1 MATENFYN
9 FKRIQVVP
17 GASEFVDIV
26 LSKTQRKTPTV
37 VHPGYAISRIRSFYI
52 RKVKFC
58 QQCNHDKLQH
68 ILDDFPV
75 MDDIHPF
82 YADLMNVLYDR
93 DHYKL
98 ALGQVN
104 VAKKLCDNV
113 AKEYVRVMKFATSLY
128 QCKQLKRAALGR
140 MCTIIKKLKSS
151 LTYLEQVRQH
161 LSRLPSIDPT
171 TRTIILCGYPNVG
184 KSSFINSV
192 TRANVDVQPYAF
204 TTKSL
209 FVGHMDY
216 KYLRFVLFFLFFFSF
231 SPQLTNFPFSWQVI
245 DTPGLLDHPLE
256 ERNTIE
262 MQSITALA
270 HLHAAVVYVVDISE
284 QCGYTIHQQ
293 IELYNS
299 IKPLFSNKPVLL
311 VANKIDTQK
320 FEELDDEDRTLLD
333 TAGKDS
339 SAPGLLMST
348 ATGQGVSEV
357 KIAACD
363 RLLEKRVEIKM
374 RGKRMVEVRNR
385 LEVTLPRPRDGKNR
399 PAFVP
404 DSVLKAKERKERL
417 AARLADADDDE
428 MIEEEEPK
436 RKSIFEG
443 THQYTHNWTELG
455 PYEKDKDPLFLFGPE
470 WKENYMLKEDEWKWD
485 VIPEIMDGKTVADF
499 YGEGIDEMLDLLEK
513 EEDERIKALEAAME
527 DGEEFEDL
535 TEEDKAALAEWRQKK
550 GLILQSHISKHTSK
564 PKLTRKDTAS
574 RDTVDEF
581 ESHLEEKG
589 FESSAA
595 ISRVR
600 AKSRDRGR
608 QREVEREKWRA
619 QKSEPKEGG
628 DADMEVVSAG
638 KKRRREASQ
647 SPSRARSSSRGQG
660 IHSEEQMA
668 HVIKKARRAQSKMN
682 SQARAGEADRRIPT
696 KMPKHLFSGKRGIGG
711 TDRR

>member
-17 GASEFVDIV
+17 ASSEFIDIV
-26 LSKTQRKTPTV
+26 LSKTQRKTPTI
-37 VHPGYAISRIRSFYI
+37 VHPGYSISRIRSFYI

-104 VAKKLCDNV
+104 VAKKLVDNV

-140 MCTIIKKLKSS
+140 MCTLIKKLKSS

-216 KYLRFVLFFLFFFSF
+216 KYLR
-231 SPQLTNFPFSWQVI
+231 WQVI

-270 HLHAAVVYVVDISE
+270 HLHAAVVYIVDISE
-284 QCGYTIHQQ
+284 QCGYTIPQQ
-293 IELYNS
+293 IELYKS

-311 VANKIDTQK
+311 VANKIDTTK
-320 FEELDDEDRTLLD
+320 FEDLDDEDKSLLD
-333 TAGKDS
+333 SAGKES

-357 KIAACD
+357 KISACD

-385 LEVTLPRPRDGKNR
+385 LEVTLPKPRDGRNR
-399 PAFVP
+399 PAFIP
-404 DSVLKAKERKERL
+404 DSVLKAKERKERA
-417 AARLADADDDE
+417 AARLGDDE
-428 MIEEEEPK
+428 DEMVEEEEPK

-443 THQYTHNWTELG
+443 THQYTHNWTELA

-470 WKENYMLKEDEWKWD
+470 WKENYMLKEDDWKWD
-485 VIPEIMDGKTVADF
+485 VIPEIMDGKTIADF

-527 DGEEFEDL
+527 DGTELEDL
-535 TEEDKAALAEWRQKK
+535 TEEDRIALAEWREKK
-550 GLILQSHISKHTSK
+550 GLILQEHISNNTPK
-564 PKLTRKDTAS
+564 PKLTRKDVAA
-574 RDTVDEF
+574 RDSVDDF
-581 ESHLEEKG
+581 KSALDQKG
-589 FESSAA
+589 FDSAA
-595 ISRVR
+595 AVTRAR
-600 AKSRDRGR
+600 AKSRERGR
-608 QREVEREKWRA
+608 ERETKREKWRA
-619 QKSEPKEGG
+619 SKSEEGD
-628 DADMEVVSAG
+628 DADMTVVSAG
-638 KKRRREASQ
+638 KKRRRELST
-647 SPSRARSSSRGQG
+647 SPSRARSASRGQG
-660 IHSEEQMA
+660 IHSEETMK

-682 SQARAGEADRRIPT
+682 LQARVGEADRHIAT
-696 KMPKHLFSGKRGIGG
+696 KMPKHLFSGKRSNG
-711 TDRR
+711 TADHR

>member
-1 MATENFYN
+1 MTENFYN

-17 GASEFVDIV
+17 AASEFIDIV

-37 VHPGYAISRIRSFYI
+37 VHPGYSISRIRSFYI

-216 KYLRFVLFFLFFFSF
+216 KYLR
-231 SPQLTNFPFSWQVI
+231 WQVI

-270 HLHAAVVYVVDISE
+270 HLHSAIVYIVDISE
-284 QCGYTIHQQ
+284 QCGYTIQQQ
-293 IELYNS
+293 IELFNS

-311 VANKIDTQK
+311 VANKIDTMK
-320 FEELDDEDRTLLD
+320 FEDLDDEDKSLLD
-333 TAGKDS
+333 AAGKES
-339 SAPGLLMST
+339 AAPGLLMST
-348 ATGQGVSEV
+348 ATGQGVSDV
-357 KIAACD
+357 KIVACD

-385 LEVTLPRPRDGKNR
+385 LEVTLPKPRDAKNR
-399 PAFVP
+399 PVFIP
-404 DSVLKAKERKERL
+404 DSVVKAKEKKER
-417 AARLADADDDE
+417 DAGRVGDDDE
-428 MIEEEEPK
+428 DAMLEEEEPK
-436 RKSIFEG
+436 RKSIFDG

-470 WKENYMLKEDEWKWD
+470 WKENYMLKEDDWKWD
-485 VIPEIMDGKTVADF
+485 VIPEIMDGKTIADF

-527 DGEEFEDL
+527 DGEEIEDL

-550 GLILQSHISKHTSK
+550 GLILQNHISKNIAK

-574 RDTVDEF
+574 RDTVAEF

-589 FESSAA
+589 FESAA
-595 ISRVR
+595 AVSRVR
-600 AKSRDRGR
+600 AKSRERGR
-608 QREVEREKWRA
+608 ERERERERRA
-619 QKSEPKEGG
+619 AKSE
-628 DADMEVVSAG
+628 DADMEIVSAG

-660 IHSEEQMA
+660 IHSEEQMKQ
-668 HVIKKARRAQSKMN
+668 VVKKARKAQSKMN

-696 KMPKHLFSGKRGIGG
+696 KMPKHLFSGKRGVGSN
-711 TDRR
+711 DRR

>member
-37 VHPGYAISRIRSFYI
+37 VHPGYSISRIRSFYI

-104 VAKKLCDNV
+104 MAKKLCDNV

-128 QCKQLKRAALGR
+128 QAKQLKRAALGR

-151 LTYLEQVRQH
+151 LVYLEQVRQH

-216 KYLRFVLFFLFFFSF
+216 KYLR
-231 SPQLTNFPFSWQVI
+231 WQVI

-284 QCGYTIHQQ
+284 QCGYTIPQQ
-293 IELYNS
+293 IELFNS
-299 IKPLFSNKPVLL
+299 IKPLFANKPVLL
-311 VANKIDTQK
+311 VANKIDTMK
-320 FEELDDEDRTLLD
+320 YEELDDEDRALLD
-333 TAGKDS
+333 AAGKES

-348 ATGQGVSEV
+348 ATGQGVSDV

-385 LEVTLPRPRDGKNR
+385 LELTLPKPRDGKNR
-399 PAFVP
+399 PAFIP
-404 DSVLKAKERKERL
+404 SSVVKSREKKERD
-417 AARLADADDDE
+417 AARVVDEDDDE
-428 MIEEEEPK
+428 LLEEEPK

-443 THQYTHNWTELG
+443 THQYTHNWTEMS

-470 WKENYMLKEDEWKWD
+470 WKENYMLKEDDWKWD
-485 VIPEIMDGKTVADF
+485 VIPEIMDGKTIADF
-499 YGEGIDEMLDLLEK
+499 YGDGIDEMLDLLEK

-527 DGEEFEDL
+527 DGEEIEDL
-535 TEEDKAALAEWRQKK
+535 TEEDKASLAEWRLKK
-550 GLILQSHISKHTSK
+550 GLIMQSHITKHTSK

-574 RDTVDEF
+574 RSEVSEF

-589 FESSAA
+589 FEAA
-595 ISRVR
+595 AAVSRVR
-600 AKSRDRGR
+600 AKSRERGR
-608 QREVEREKWRA
+608 ERERVKEKKY
-619 QKSEPKEGG
+619 KSIEGE
-628 DADMEVVSAG
+628 DTDMDSASIVSAG
-638 KKRRREASQ
+638 KKRRREASK
-647 SPSRARSSSRGQG
+647 SPSHARSSSRGQG
-660 IHSEEQMA
+660 IHSEELQRQ
-668 HVIKKARRAQSKMN
+668 VVKRARMSQGKMN
-682 SQARAGEADRRIPT
+682 SQARAGESDRRIPT
-696 KMPKHLFSGKRGIGG
+696 KMPKHLFSGKRGSG
-711 TDRR
+711 TADHR